1 MDTHDTHE
9 DRDNFIA
16 PLDEFSDLD
25 PDDAD
30 GRVRPEARDVEQYVR
45 LHNYI
50 ESLRLNRRPQQMA
63 PLTEQDVP
71 VYRMAAFFRAA
82 PAGAAEP
89 DPAFLDALRLRIEAA
104 AAAPQEAPQELPPAA
119 TATPPPPA
127 SEPPAVNLEQRRA
140 ERRAVTRRSILGAG
154 LAAAAA
160 AAVGVAAGARMQ
172 HQIQDAQY
180 PDANTPLVPPEAG
193 AWVAVAAV
201 DSIPVGAV
209 RRFTTDTIIGFLRRT
224 DAGFTALSGV
234 CTHMACVL
242 AWNDRDRT
250 YDCPCHGGRFTE
262 DGASANVSPVS
273 YLPLPRIQ
281 TKVEDGQVWVYSAR
295 GPADTSTQA
304 G

>member
-1 MDTHDTHE
+1 MDTHDG
-9 DRDNFIA
+9 RDNFIA
-16 PLDEFSDLD
+16 PFDQFSD

-30 GRVRPEARDVEQYVR
+30 SRVRPEARHVEQYVR

-50 ESLRLNRRPQQMA
+50 ESLRLNRRPQPMG

-71 VYRMAAFFRAA
+71 VYRMAALFRAA
-82 PAGAAEP
+82 TAGAAEP

-104 AAAPQEAPQELPPAA
+104 AASPPMTSPTAETTSAPPAA
-119 TATPPPPA
+119 EPA
-127 SEPPAVNLEQRRA
+127 AQPTAVNLEQRRTA
-140 ERRAVTRRSILGAG
+140 RRAVTRRSILGAG

-160 AAVGVAAGARMQ
+160 AVGVAAGAHMQ

-209 RRFTTDTIIGFLRRT
+209 RRFTTDTLIGFLRRT

-273 YLPLPRIQ
+273 YQPLPRIQ
-281 TKVEDGQVWVYSAR
+281 TKVENGQVWVYSAK
-295 GPADTSTQA
+295 GPASSTTRA

>member
-50 ESLRLNRRPQQMA
+50 ESLRLNRRPQPMA

-104 AAAPQEAPQELPPAA
+104 AAAPPAEPLTVAAPASPAAPLTPPAA
-119 TATPPPPA
+119 RD
-127 SEPPAVNLEQRRA
+127 LE
-140 ERRAVTRRSILGAG
+140 
-154 LAAAAA
+154 
-160 AAVGVAAGARMQ
+160 
-172 HQIQDAQY
+172 
-180 PDANTPLVPPEAG
+180 
-193 AWVAVAAV
+193 
-201 DSIPVGAV
+201 
-209 RRFTTDTIIGFLRRT
+209 
-224 DAGFTALSGV
+224 
-234 CTHMACVL
+234 
-242 AWNDRDRT
+242 
-250 YDCPCHGGRFTE
+250 
-262 DGASANVSPVS
+262 
-273 YLPLPRIQ
+273 
-281 TKVEDGQVWVYSAR
+281 
-295 GPADTSTQA
+295 
-304 G
+304 

>member
-1 MDTHDTHE
+1 MDTQDGG
-9 DRDNFIA
+9 DNFLA
-16 PLDEFSDLD
+16 PFDQFSD

-30 GRVRPEARDVEQYVR
+30 GRVTPEARDVEQYVR

-50 ESLRLNRRPQQMA
+50 ESLRLNRRPQPMA
-63 PLTEQDVP
+63 PLTDQDVP

-82 PAGAAEP
+82 VPGAAEP

-104 AAAPQEAPQELPPAA
+104 AAAPQEVPPVAAAATEMPPSPAIEPPAPPAA
-119 TATPPPPA
+119 L
-127 SEPPAVNLEQRRA
+127 NLAQRRA
-140 ERRAVTRRSILGAG
+140 ARRQVTRRSILGAG

-160 AAVGVAAGARMQ
+160 AVGVAAGAHIQ

-180 PDANTPLVPPEAG
+180 PDTNTALVPSDAG
-193 AWVAVAAV
+193 TWVAVAAV

-209 RRFTTDTIIGFLRRT
+209 RRFTTDTLIGFIKRT
-224 DAGFTALSGV
+224 ESGFAALSGV

-262 DGASANVSPVS
+262 DGASANVSPVG
-273 YLPLPRIQ
+273 YQPLPRIQ

-295 GPADTSTQA
+295 GPANATTSAA

>member
-1 MDTHDTHE
+1 MDTHDGLDHH
-9 DRDNFIA
+9 DNFIA
-16 PLDEFSDLD
+16 PFDQFSD

-50 ESLRLNRRPQQMA
+50 ESLRLNRRPQPMG

-104 AAAPQEAPQELPPAA
+104 AAAPPMTPPAA
-119 TATPPPPA
+119 EATPTSPA
-127 SEPPAVNLEQRRA
+127 GEPPAQPTAVSLEQRRA
-140 ERRAVTRRSILGAG
+140 QRRAVTRRSILGAG

-160 AAVGVAAGARMQ
+160 AVGVAAGAHMQ

-209 RRFTTDTIIGFLRRT
+209 RRFTTDTLIGFLRRT

-250 YDCPCHGGRFTE
+250 YDCPCHGGRFSE
-262 DGASANVSPVS
+262 DGASANVSPVG
-273 YLPLPRIQ
+273 YQPLPRIQ

-295 GPADTSTQA
+295 GPVNSTTRA

>member
-1 MDTHDTHE
+1 MDTHDTH
-9 DRDNFIA
+9 DGGDNFIA
-16 PLDEFSDLD
+16 AFDQFSD

-50 ESLRLNRRPQQMA
+50 ESLRLNRRPQPMG

-89 DPAFLDALRLRIEAA
+89 DHAFLDALRLRIEAA
-104 AAAPQEAPQELPPAA
+104 AAAPQVEPPTVAAPASPAAPPAPPAA
-119 TATPPPPA
+119 
-127 SEPPAVNLEQRRA
+127 LDLDRRRA
-140 ERRAVTRRSILGAG
+140 ARRAVTRRSVLGAG
-154 LAAAAA
+154 LAAAA
-160 AAVGVAAGARMQ
+160 AAVGVAAGAHMQ

-180 PDANTPLVPPEAG
+180 PDANTPLVPPDAG

-209 RRFTTDTIIGFLRRT
+209 RRFTTDTLVGFLRRT

-262 DGASANVSPVS
+262 DGASAHVSPVG
-273 YLPLPRIQ
+273 YQPLPRIQ
-281 TKVEDGQVWVYSAR
+281 TKVENGQVWVYSAR
-295 GPADTSTQA
+295 GPADTTTRA

>member
-1 MDTHDTHE
+1 MDTQDGG
-9 DRDNFIA
+9 DNFIA
-16 PLDEFSDLD
+16 PFDETSSDQFSD

-30 GRVRPEARDVEQYVR
+30 GRVKPEARDVEQYVR
-45 LHNYI
+45 LHNHI
-50 ESLRLNRRPQQMA
+50 ESLRLNRRPQPMG
-63 PLTEQDVP
+63 PLTDQDVP
-71 VYRMAAFFRAA
+71 VYRMAALFRAA

-104 AAAPQEAPQELPPAA
+104 AAAPQAEPPTVAAPAA
-119 TATPPPPA
+119 PA
-127 SEPPAVNLEQRRA
+127 NEPPAQSVAVDLERRRA

-160 AAVGVAAGARMQ
+160 AVGVAAGAHMQ

-180 PDANTPLVPPEAG
+180 PDTNTPLVPPQAG

-209 RRFTTDTIIGFLRRT
+209 RRFTTDTLIGFIRRT
-224 DAGFTALSGV
+224 DAGFAALSGV

-242 AWNDRDRT
+242 GWNERDRT

-262 DGASANVSPVS
+262 DGASANVSPVG

-295 GPADTSTQA
+295 GPAGTTTRA

>member
-1 MDTHDTHE
+1 MDTQDGG
-9 DRDNFIA
+9 DNFIT
-16 PLDEFSDLD
+16 PFDQFSD

-50 ESLRLNRRPQQMA
+50 ESLRLNRRPQPMG

-71 VYRMAAFFRAA
+71 VYRMAAFLRAA

-89 DPAFLDALRLRIEAA
+89 DPAFLGALRLRIEAA
-104 AAAPQEAPQELPPAA
+104 AAAPQVEPPTVAAPVSPSVQPPAPSA
-119 TATPPPPA
+119 ALD
-127 SEPPAVNLEQRRA
+127 LERRRA
-140 ERRAVTRRSILGAG
+140 ERRMVTRRSVLGAG

-160 AAVGVAAGARMQ
+160 AAVGVVAGAQIQ
-172 HQIQDAQY
+172 HQIQDAQQY
-180 PDANTPLVPPEAG
+180 PNSNTALVPPEAG
-193 AWVAVAAV
+193 VWVAVAAV
-201 DSIPVGAV
+201 DSIPVGTV
-209 RRFTTDTIIGFLRRT
+209 RRFTTDTLIGFIRRT

-242 AWNDRDRT
+242 AWNDRERT

-273 YLPLPRIQ
+273 YQPLPRIQ

-295 GPADTSTQA
+295 GPADTTTRA

>member
-1 MDTHDTHE
+1 MDTQDGG
-9 DRDNFIA
+9 DNFIA
-16 PLDEFSDLD
+16 QFDQFSD

-50 ESLRLNRRPQQMA
+50 ESLRLNRRPQPMG

-71 VYRMAAFFRAA
+71 VYRMAALFRAA

-104 AAAPQEAPQELPPAA
+104 AAAPPAEPLTVAAPASPAAPLAPPAA
-119 TATPPPPA
+119 LD
-127 SEPPAVNLEQRRA
+127 LERRRA
-140 ERRAVTRRSILGAG
+140 ERRAVTRRSILSAG
-154 LAAAAA
+154 LAAAA
-160 AAVGVAAGARMQ
+160 AAVGVAAGAHMQ

-209 RRFTTDTIIGFLRRT
+209 RRFTTDTLVGFLRRT

-262 DGASANVSPVS
+262 DGASANVSPVG
-273 YLPLPRIQ
+273 YQPLPRIQ

-295 GPADTSTQA
+295 GPADTTARA

>member
-1 MDTHDTHE
+1 VDTHD

-16 PLDEFSDLD
+16 SFDQFSD

-50 ESLRLNRRPQQMA
+50 ESLRLNRRPQPMG

-71 VYRMAAFFRAA
+71 VYRMAALFRAA
-82 PAGAAEP
+82 PVGAADP

-104 AAAPQEAPQELPPAA
+104 AAAPQELPSTITTAVTSPAV
-119 TATPPPPA
+119 
-127 SEPPAVNLEQRRA
+127 EPPAPPATVNLEQRRA
-140 ERRAVTRRSILGAG
+140 ERRAMTRRSILGAG
-154 LAAAAA
+154 VAAAA

-242 AWNDRDRT
+242 AWNDHDRT

-273 YLPLPRIQ
+273 YQPLPRIQ
-281 TKVEDGQVWVYSAR
+281 TKVEGGQVWVYSAR
-295 GPADTSTQA
+295 GPADTTNSAA